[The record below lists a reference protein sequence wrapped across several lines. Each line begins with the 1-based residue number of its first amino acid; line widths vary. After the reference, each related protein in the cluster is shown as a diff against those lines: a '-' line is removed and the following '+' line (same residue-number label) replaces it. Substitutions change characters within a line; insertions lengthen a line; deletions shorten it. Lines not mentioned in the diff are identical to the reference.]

1 MRFAVKQ
8 LHLGCFTP
16 TYNYGEMIS
25 APLNPAHV
33 EQKAS
38 LRFVAVALAVVF
50 AATHGW
56 VLLSWNALYW
66 DDWSILTSNTAELHR
81 MFKFVGFEMAGI
93 VHAWF
98 VPLGAGVY
106 KVVLLISLALMSA
119 CVFLIARSYGL
130 KYEQAGWITALFIV
144 APLNTSKIAA
154 VNVAAVLLAA
164 VFFLAW
170 LLLIRD
176 LNKPSLL
183 QRIVVLGLFSVAFY
197 LPSSL
202 AFFAMPAMSI
212 AWHAYRSR
220 RDWRQRLAVFFRRAD
235 FLLLPFVQFFIF
247 RLFFFKPHAS
257 IANEYQRFGIR
268 SSRLQEAVDR
278 LQTDFLVDMPWAVR
292 IVVIALPLLLVL
304 RVAKR
309 PQAQHTRAIG
319 CADAWMF
326 LGLSSC
332 FFALL
337 PYLAVGRL
345 PVFSDW
351 NSRYHLFLPLGFAL
365 VCWGMSRY
373 IAIYTQR
380 TWLGIGTYGLIF
392 ALSAGFS
399 VRSYVEY
406 ADDWRK
412 QVQLMTALQDQ
423 KFIQTADNIVIAD
436 FVVYAK
442 RRELRYYEYTQ
453 MMKRVQPG
461 WHGLAVSNA
470 QLQNGGGGSLKRY
483 LDSLGGIENI
493 QADPEMFGLP
503 GNWQWNDSCVVL
515 VAYELDDRVQIR
527 QMRDEA
533 AAHESCVLP
542 ASITHP

>member
-1 MRFAVKQ
+1 MST
-8 LHLGCFTP
+8 L
-16 TYNYGEMIS
+16 I
-25 APLNPAHV
+25 NPPNV

-38 LRFVAVALAVVF
+38 LHFVVVALAVVF

-56 VLLSWNALYW
+56 ALLSWNALYW

-81 MFKFVGFEMAGI
+81 MFKFVGFEMAGT

-119 CVFLIARSYGL
+119 CVFLIARSYSL
-130 KYEQAGWITALFIV
+130 KSEQAGWITALFIV

-164 VFFLAW
+164 IFFLAW

-176 LNKPSLL
+176 LHKPSLL

-202 AFFAMPAMSI
+202 AFFAMPALSI
-212 AWHAYRSR
+212 AWHAYCSNGH
-220 RDWRQRLAVFFRRAD
+220 WRQRFGVLFSRAD

-247 RLFFFKPHAS
+247 RVFFFKPHAS
-257 IANEYQRFGIR
+257 IANEYQKFGIR

-292 IVVIALPLLLVL
+292 IVSIVLPLLFVL
-304 RVAKR
+304 RVTKR
-309 PQAQHTRAIG
+309 PQAEQKNAVD
-319 CADAWMF
+319 CADIWMF

-365 VCWGMSRY
+365 VCWSMSRY
-373 IAIYTQR
+373 IAAYTNR
-380 TWLGIGTYGLIF
+380 TWLGIGTYGLILT
-392 ALSAGFS
+392 LSAGFS
-399 VRSYVEY
+399 VRSYFEY

-412 QVQLMTALQDQ
+412 QVQLMAALKDQ
-423 KFIQTADNIVIAD
+423 KFIQAADNIVIAD

-461 WHGLAVSNA
+461 WHGLALSNA
-470 QLQNGGGGSLKRY
+470 QLQNVGGGSLKRY
-483 LDSLGGIENI
+483 LGVLGGIENI
-493 QADPEMFGLP
+493 QADPKLFGLP
-503 GNWQWNDSCVVL
+503 SNWQWNDSCVVL
-515 VAYELDDRVQIR
+515 VVYELDDRVQIR
-527 QMRDEA
+527 QLRDQA
-533 AAHESCVLP
+533 AAREPCVLSALISYP
-542 ASITHP
+542 

>member
-1 MRFAVKQ
+1 
-8 LHLGCFTP
+8 
-16 TYNYGEMIS
+16 MINTS
-25 APLNPAHV
+25 INPANV
-33 EQKAS
+33 EQRAS
-38 LRFVAVALAVVF
+38 LRIVAVALAVVF

-56 VLLSWNALYW
+56 ALLSWNALYW

-81 MFKFVGFEMAGI
+81 MFKFVGFEMAGK
-93 VHAWF
+93 VHSWF
-98 VPLGAGVY
+98 VPFGSGAY

-130 KYEQAGWITALFIV
+130 KAEQAGWITALFIV

-164 VFFLAW
+164 IFFLAW
-170 LLLIRD
+170 VLLIRD
-176 LNKPSLL
+176 LKKPSLL

-212 AWHAYRSR
+212 AWHAYRSSGN
-220 RDWRQRLAVFFRRAD
+220 WRQRLGIFFRRAD

-247 RLFFFKPHAS
+247 RFFFFKPHAS
-257 IANEYQRFGIR
+257 IANEYQKFGIR

-278 LQTDFLVDMPWAVR
+278 IQTDFLLDMPWAVR
-292 IVVIALPLLLVL
+292 IVLIALPVLVVL
-304 RVAKR
+304 RVTKR
-309 PQAQHTRAIG
+309 PQAQRPEAIG
-319 CADAWMF
+319 HADTWMF
-326 LGLSSC
+326 LGLSAC

-351 NSRYHLFLPLGFAL
+351 NSRYHLFLPVGFAL
-365 VCWGMSRY
+365 ICWSMSQY
-373 IAIYTQR
+373 IAAFSKR
-380 TWLGIGTYGLIF
+380 TWLGIGTYALILI
-392 ALSAGFS
+392 LSAGFS
-399 VRSYVEY
+399 VRSYFEY

-412 QVQLMTALQDQ
+412 QVQLMAGLQDQ
-423 KFIQTADNIVIAD
+423 KLIKASDNIVIAD

-442 RRELRYYEYTQ
+442 RRELRYYEYSQ

-461 WHGLAVSNA
+461 WHGLALSNA
-470 QLQNGGGGSLKRY
+470 QLQNVGGGSLNRY
-483 LDSLGGIENI
+483 LGSLGGIENI
-493 QADPEMFGLP
+493 QANPELFGLS

-515 VAYELDDRVQIR
+515 VAFELDDRVQIR
-527 QMRDEA
+527 QVRDQA
-533 AAHESCVLP
+533 TVHEPCVLP